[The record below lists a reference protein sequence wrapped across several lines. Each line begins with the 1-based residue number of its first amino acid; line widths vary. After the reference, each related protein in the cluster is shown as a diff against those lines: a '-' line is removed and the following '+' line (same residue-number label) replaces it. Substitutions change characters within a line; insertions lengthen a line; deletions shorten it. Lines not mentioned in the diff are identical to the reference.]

1 MQNRYEYSILEAISN
16 AVRTVKAAPLVLGGV
31 TGSGGGIGGPI
42 GGFVG
47 FLPQTRVA
55 YDLSEI
61 ASSGT
66 PLSGMSLLDN
76 LNHIRYRLDMLGSGT
91 FLDLD
96 DTPDTYSGYVGK
108 AVIVNPSETGL
119 TFGSAGVWG
128 EITGTLSSQTDLQT
142 ALDSKLDDVQTAYR
156 VLVTDT
162 SGNVITTTYMQ
173 WSETTKQFSMG
184 DPNPVTGD
192 GSFIQAGPDGAAAN
206 YYMQTFSNSNF
217 GSRLAGFRARNTK
230 SAPSGVQSGDFGLR
244 LVSFFAD
251 NTGVFETSAAAQI
264 RLNAASTHTTTDH
277 ASQIEFHATPQ
288 GSTTLGKIMTLDG
301 ITAIIHKDLKLD
313 TVGYGVYIKEGS
325 NATMGTATLVAGT
338 VVVSTTK
345 VTANSRI
352 FLTTQSLGTVAVPK
366 AIAVTAVVAST
377 SFTITSADVTDTSI
391 VAWLIVEPS

>member
-1 MQNRYEYSILEAISN
+1 MQNRYEYTILEAISN

-61 ASSGT
+61 SSSGI
-66 PLSGMSLLDN
+66 PESGMSLLDN
-76 LNHIRYRLDMLGSGT
+76 LNHIRYRLDVVGSGT
-91 FLDLD
+91 FLGLH
-96 DTPDTYSGYVGK
+96 DTPDTYSGYVGQC
-108 AVIVNPSETGL
+108 VIVNPSEDGL
-119 TFGSAGVWG
+119 TFGDYVPK
-128 EITGTLSSQTDLQT
+128 TQT
-142 ALDSKLDDVQTAYR
+142 AGRILI
-156 VLVTDT
+156 TDA
-162 SGNVITTTYMQ
+162 SGIVGTTPDLRWDAATLQ
-173 WSETTKQFSMG
+173 LRIG
-184 DPNPVTGD
+184 DPNGVTGNN
-192 GSFIQAGPDGAAAN
+192 SVLHVGPDGAAAN
-206 YYMQTFSNSNF
+206 YFMETYSTSNF
-217 GSRLAGFRARNTK
+217 GSRFAGFRGRGTK
-230 SAPSGVQSGDFGLR
+230 AAPSGVSSGDFGLR
-244 LVSFFAD
+244 LVAFFTD
-251 NTGVFETSAAAQI
+251 NTGAFETSAAAQI
-264 RLNAASTHTTTDH
+264 RLNSSSTHTTTDH

-352 FLTTQSLGTVAVPK
+352 FLTIQSLGTVAVPK
-366 AIAVTAVVAST
+366 AIAVTAVTAST
-377 SFTITSADVTDTSI
+377 SFTITSADATDTST